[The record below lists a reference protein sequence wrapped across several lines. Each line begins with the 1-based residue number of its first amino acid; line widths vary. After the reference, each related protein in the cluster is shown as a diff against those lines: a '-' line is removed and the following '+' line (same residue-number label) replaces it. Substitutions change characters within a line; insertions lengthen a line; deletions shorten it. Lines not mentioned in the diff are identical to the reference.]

1 MKTSKK
7 NIFSKLR
14 KSRSK
19 SVKISESSKVQG
31 KSHKEKP
38 KRRLSQKIFGRSKS
52 KRTNE
57 SEITSFAPP
66 IVEFSTEEESIT
78 CTEASDVKNRTLT
91 NMDSMSIPLVENES
105 NLETPSVA
113 EVADGEDGVV
123 ENSISNA
130 NIVSSSAMGN
140 ALNLNANSVTEET
153 RSSTTKFSDE
163 EGNMLLKNMDSIS
176 LPVVENESNLE
187 TPSVVEVAD
196 GEDGVVENSISNANI
211 VSSSAMEIALSLKAS
226 SGNEETRSS
235 TTKVSDEEDDTI
247 GNLILEKIIVDVP
260 LADIKASMKYSLG
273 SASEEKDNDM
283 IVNPFL
289 EINSFPVPSVD
300 RKSNTECF
308 VPKGPEEDEHETVLT
323 SNLTAI
329 SACSPPD
336 VKTDSKCDA
345 GKGSKNTWLQR
356 TFACCAGE
364 EEEMKMGAVS

>member
-38 KRRLSQKIFGRSKS
+38 KRRLSQKIFGLSKS

-140 ALNLNANSVTEET
+140 ASNLNASSVTEET
-153 RSSTTKFSDE
+153 RPSTTKFSDE
-163 EGNMLLKNMDSIS
+163 EGNMQVKNMDSI
-176 LPVVENESNLE
+176 LE

-196 GEDGVVENSISNANI
+196 SEDGVVENSISNANI

-235 TTKVSDEEDDTI
+235 TTKVSDEEDDMI
-247 GNLILEKIIVDVP
+247 GNLTLEKNIVDVP
-260 LADIKASMKYSLG
+260 LADIKASMEYSLG
-273 SASEEKDNDM
+273 SASEEEDNDM

-289 EINSFPVPSVD
+289 ETISFPVPLVD
-300 RKSNTECF
+300 RKSNTECH
-308 VPKGPEEDEHETVLT
+308 VPKGSEEDEHETVLP

-329 SACSPPD
+329 SACPPPD
-336 VKTDSKCDA
+336 VKSDSKCDA
-345 GKGSKNTWLQR
+345 GKGSKKTWLQR

-364 EEEMKMGAVS
+364 EEEIKMGAVS